1 MKAIKKYQESMQG
14 INREIYRKK
23 KNNKKREY
31 GKNRYHNMSVEK
43 IQRLKEYQNNYS
55 EAKKSQCN
63 NQ

>member
-1 MKAIKKYQESMQG
+1 MQG

-31 GKNRYHNMSVEK
+31 GKNRYYNMSVEK